1 MLGFAMDCFLAGLAI
16 CLFIIATKNSWCLDK
31 NMGWGDLAYLSG
43 TFGAAIFLT
52 SRFLMSF
59 VIMWGSWE

>member
-1 MLGFAMDCFLAGLAI
+1 MFSFAMDCFLAGLAI
-16 CLFIIATKNSWCLDK
+16 FLFIIATKNSWSLDK
-31 NMGWGDLAYLSG
+31 NIGWGDVAYLSA

-59 VIMWGSWE
+59 VLMWSNWD

>member
-1 MLGFAMDCFLAGLAI
+1 MLSYAMDCFLAGLAI
-16 CLFIIATKNSWCLDK
+16 CLLIIATRTSWRLDRQ
-31 NMGWGDLAYLSG
+31 MGWSELLYLSS

-59 VIMWGSWE
+59 VIMWGNWE